1 MDLAEN
7 RFGKTW
13 KHFLEV
19 LKVDYNCS
27 LADVCR
33 DQHTTFGGMSSWMSR
48 RGYSVK
54 QAKADVV
61 RDYYG
66 GVEPSQPTTSSPS
79 FTQIAPAMLSEE
91 EFSLAGITITFNSG
105 TTISVKRATPGG
117 VINRY
122 YLYQGFVRMN
132 LGIDGLFKIIRSEM
146 KDLSPVSGDIF
157 LFFGKNRQ
165 SVKILRWDGDGFLL
179 YYKRLEGGSFE
190 LPTFNPNTGNYEI
203 SYQVLSFIL
212 NGVSLKSV
220 RLRKRFRI

>member
-66 GVEPSQPTTSSPS
+66 GVEPSQPTTFSPS

-91 EFSLAGITITFNSG
+91 EFSLARITITFNSG

-117 VINRY
+117 VIKMLRDY
-122 YLYQGFVRMN
+122 ERTEG
-132 LGIDGLFKIIRSEM
+132 
-146 KDLSPVSGDIF
+146 DLC
-157 LFFGKNRQ
+157 
-165 SVKILRWDGDGFLL
+165 IL
-179 YYKRLEGGSFE
+179 
-190 LPTFNPNTGNYEI
+190 
-203 SYQVLSFIL
+203 
-212 NGVSLKSV
+212 
-220 RLRKRFRI
+220 

>member
-1 MDLAEN
+1 MDLAAN

-66 GVEPSQPTTSSPS
+66 GVAPSQPTTSFPS

-91 EFSLAGITITFNSG
+91 EFSLSGITITFNR
-105 TTISVKRATPGG
+105 TAEC
-117 VINRY
+117 NRTHP
-122 YLYQGFVRMN
+122 L
-132 LGIDGLFKIIRSEM
+132 K
-146 KDLSPVSGDIF
+146 
-157 LFFGKNRQ
+157 
-165 SVKILRWDGDGFLL
+165 
-179 YYKRLEGGSFE
+179 
-190 LPTFNPNTGNYEI
+190 NTGNYFLI
-203 SYQVLSFIL
+203 
-212 NGVSLKSV
+212 NGK
-220 RLRKRFRI
+220 RKIAKQG

>member
-13 KHFLEV
+13 KHFLEA

-91 EFSLAGITITFNSG
+91 EFSLSGITITFNR
-105 TTISVKRATPGG
+105 TAEC
-117 VINRY
+117 NRTHP
-122 YLYQGFVRMN
+122 L
-132 LGIDGLFKIIRSEM
+132 K
-146 KDLSPVSGDIF
+146 
-157 LFFGKNRQ
+157 
-165 SVKILRWDGDGFLL
+165 
-179 YYKRLEGGSFE
+179 
-190 LPTFNPNTGNYEI
+190 NTGNYFLI
-203 SYQVLSFIL
+203 
-212 NGVSLKSV
+212 NGK
-220 RLRKRFRI
+220 RKIAKQG

>member
-33 DQHTTFGGMSSWMSR
+33 DQHTTLGGMSSWMSR

-66 GVEPSQPTTSSPS
+66 GVRLGSISFRKSSLQEDNKIVTTPAYMLA
-79 FTQIAPAMLSEE
+79 QDIAQAAS
-91 EFSLAGITITFNSG
+91 
-105 TTISVKRATPGG
+105 
-117 VINRY
+117 
-122 YLYQGFVRMN
+122 
-132 LGIDGLFKIIRSEM
+132 GIDKL
-146 KDLSPVSGDIF
+146 VS
-157 LFFGKNRQ
+157 R
-165 SVKILRWDGDGFLL
+165 
-179 YYKRLEGGSFE
+179 
-190 LPTFNPNTGNYEI
+190 
-203 SYQVLSFIL
+203 VLVL
-212 NGVSLKSV
+212 AE
-220 RLRKRFRI
+220 